1 LEDELIAKKQINE
14 VDEDDEDSVV
24 EQVK

>member
-1 LEDELIAKKQINE
+1 LEDDLIAKKQIKE
-14 VDEDDEDSVV
+14 VDEDDEDSIV